1 MDRSVRPVRLLSGVC
16 GDGDRFAEHLRGVR
30 VSPARLGRRQ
40 RRRTRRVLDG
50 CAVVRV
56 VLRHGVSL
64 RPAGHAARRGGFRVR
79 VRRLDRRVRRREPE
93 SDMRRHRHRPHRR
106 RRAVRRG
113 GRACGEGRRFAF
125 RVGPAGGSARAR
137 RFLPA
142 GASCRRVRHVRVR
155 GGAVTLYTVA
165 GPSMGWGRIAIDG
178 VGRGTFDGYA
188 PSFRTGVA
196 HTFAGLGSG
205 RHTLTV
211 TALGTKVHAAA
222 GSQVGVDAIRWAG
235 SLRRSP
241 TPAGGAWGSVSSA
254 SAAGG
259 AYVASDVAGASAQLH
274 FRGTGATSDHR
285 GRAGHGPGADLGG
298 RQARANGGPV
308 RSAPPLRR
316 ACNGLGADRPAS
328 TGCGSSSSAR
338 TPPRARGTPWPW
350 TAGSSASRSEPQP
363 GGRLDR
369 DAPRSRS
376 TSTRRRI
383 LPETDRGI
391 SSMNSTRRT
400 FL

>member
-1 MDRSVRPVRLLSGVC
+1 ML
-16 GDGDRFAEHLRGVR
+16 
-30 VSPARLGRRQ
+30 
-40 RRRTRRVLDG
+40 
-50 CAVVRV
+50 
-56 VLRHGVSL
+56 
-64 RPAGHAARRGGFRVR
+64 
-79 VRRLDRRVRRREPE
+79 
-93 SDMRRHRHRPHRR
+93 
-106 RRAVRRG
+106 
-113 GRACGEGRRFAF
+113 
-125 RVGPAGGSARAR
+125 GGSYLQEHR
-137 RFLPA
+137 A
-142 GASCRRVRHVRVR
+142 GASVTFGFR

-274 FRGTGATSDHR
+274 FRGTGATWITVAGPAM
-285 GRAGHGPGADLGG
+285 GRAQIWVDG
-298 RQARANGGPV
+298 RLVRTVGLFARHLRYGVPV
-308 RSAPPLRR
+308 TVS
-316 ACNGLGADRPAS
+316 GLTDRPHGMRIVVLGTHAAAS
-328 TGCGSSSSAR
+328 SGNAVAVDGWIVR
-338 TPPRARGTPWPW
+338 
-350 TAGSSASRSEPQP
+350 
-363 GGRLDR
+363 
-369 DAPRSRS
+369 
-376 TSTRRRI
+376 
-383 LPETDRGI
+383 
-391 SSMNSTRRT
+391 
-400 FL
+400 